1 MTKFESKTVNI
12 NAQDER
18 IYNFLGNFNNISQ
31 FVPLDKVKDWVATE
45 SSCSF
50 SANMIGM
57 VSIRIIEKEPF
68 SLIKMEGEAMGK
80 TAFNFWVQLKK
91 TAPYETKIKLTFGA
105 DLNPM
110 MKMMVNKHIRTF
122 LDTLVD
128 QIASFVY

>member
-1 MTKFESKTVNI
+1 MTKFESKTVDI
-12 NAQDER
+12 KAQDER
-18 IYNFLGNFNNISQ
+18 IYAFLSNFNTISQ
-31 FVPLDKVKDWVATE
+31 FIPSDKVKDWVADE
-45 SSCSF
+45 NSCSF
-50 SANMIGM
+50 SADMIGK

-91 TAPYETKIKLTFGA
+91 TGPYETRIKLTFGA

-110 MKMMVNKHIRTF
+110 MKMMIGKHIDTF

-128 QIASFVY
+128 QIARFVY